1 MEKQKRI
8 IKRILGWSPA
18 PVLVSIGAVAVLLLL
33 LVPLLRIALYA
44 VPWYDDFNY
53 AGFTKRWMMQEPGLM
68 GALKGAWDCA
78 KVQWFA
84 WQGTFSSIFFMAL
97 SPHIW
102 GEEYYCIGSI
112 FLILILTGSVFVL
125 TGTLTGK
132 VLRAG
137 RAASVSL
144 QATSA
149 MMVIELTYTTPSA
162 LFWYNPG
169 IHYIGMHSLA
179 MLFVAGL
186 VCLFYTER
194 AGSAKGVLL
203 ILAEMLGALLA
214 GGSNFVTALQGVLVL
229 CGTMVLAFLAD
240 RKKVLRYLPVLAV
253 YGFAF
258 FKNVSAPGNG
268 VRAQFYVGWGY
279 SPAEAVLRSFLEAF
293 RYLGEFSGWIT
304 VVAIILIIP
313 IAWQIAG
320 KTDFS
325 FRLPGLILLFSF
337 CLYAT
342 GFTPSLYSLG
352 HAGLSRT
359 LNAVKI
365 TYQILLVLNVV
376 YWTGWVRRLL
386 EGRGR
391 VFAGRGCPWWFFVLV
406 GMSVVF
412 VVKHSSNQYGWYSS
426 WGAYHYIH
434 SGEAYNFHCEYLERL
449 EVLKSDEKN
458 IVFEPYLYKPWMLC
472 IGDLSEDPGAEE
484 NRAMADWY
492 GKESLAVRA
501 AQETE

>member
-1 MEKQKRI
+1 MEEQKKN
-8 IKRILGWSPA
+8 IKRILGWSPE
-18 PVLVSIGAVAVLLLL
+18 PLVVSIGAVAVLVLL

-53 AGFTKRWMMQEPGLM
+53 AGFTKRWMMQEPGLI
-68 GALKGAWDCA
+68 GAVKGAWDCA

-112 FLILILTGSVFVL
+112 FLILILTTSVFVL
-125 TGTLTGK
+125 VGTLTK
-132 VLRAG
+132 KILHVDRAL
-137 RAASVSL
+137 SVGL
-144 QATSA
+144 QAVAA

-169 IHYIGMHSLA
+169 IHYMGMHSFA

-186 VCLFYTER
+186 VCLFSVENIR
-194 AGSAKGVLL
+194 SVKGVIL
-203 ILAEMLGALLA
+203 ILAEMLGAFLA
-214 GGSNFVTALQGVLVL
+214 GGSNFVTSLQGIMVLA
-229 CGTMVLAFLAD
+229 GTMVLAFIAEK
-240 RKKVLRYLPVLAV
+240 KKVLRYLPVLAV

-258 FKNVSAPGNG
+258 YKNVSAPGNS
-268 VRAQFYVGWGY
+268 VRGQFYAGWGY
-279 SPAEAVLRSFLEAF
+279 SPAESVFRSFLEAF

-304 VVAIILIIP
+304 LVAIVLILP
-313 IAWQIAG
+313 IAWRIVG

-325 FRLPGLILLFSF
+325 FRLPGVVLFLSF
-337 CLYAT
+337 CLYAA

-359 LNAVKI
+359 LNAVKV
-365 TYQILLVLNVV
+365 TYQILLVVNEV
-376 YWTGWVRRLL
+376 YWTGWLRRVL
-386 EGRGR
+386 EKKGKE
-391 VFAGRGCPWWFFVLV
+391 FSDRGCPWWFFVLV

-449 EVLKSDEKN
+449 EILRSDEKN
-458 IVFEPYLYKPWMLC
+458 IVFEPYAYKPWMLC
-472 IGDLSEDPGAEE
+472 LGDLSEDSGAEE

-501 AQETE
+501 VEETE